1 MKNLRKIRRALDMTQ
16 AELAR
21 RLGVTKEAV
30 CRWEKGKCN
39 PPLARVMQIAKV
51 LNCTVNDLIGEKEAG

>member
-30 CRWEKGKCN
+30 CRWEKGKGN